1 MATKTMAEYLREH
14 KEDSIEI
21 KGDTLYINGI
31 RQGHSVRNGDYYR
44 DEKSGDLI
52 KMK

>member
-14 KEDSIEI
+14 KEDIIEF
-21 KGDTLYINGI
+21 KNNTLYINGNY
-31 RQGHSVRNGDYYR
+31 QGYSVRDGNYYR